1 MGKFRVHFTGGE
13 GINWALDHDIQHLT
27 RLSAEFVEV
36 VPLEKA
42 EIVHTVFW
50 HALLQLPRKQLQGK
64 RVIASLADKP
74 QIVFARPEYLKV
86 RELVDVWLCEYHES
100 LRFVRNCGLPCL
112 LFPDPLD
119 LQQFVPPVDRA
130 ASRSALKA
138 HVGIS
143 SERYLIGNFQRT
155 RPART

>member
-1 MGKFRVHFTGGE
+1 MASDMAKFRVHFTGGE

-27 RLSAEFVEV
+27 RLSADFVEV

-50 HALLQLPRKQLQGK
+50 HALLQVPRKHLQGK

-74 QIVFARPEYLKV
+74 QIVFSRPEYLKV

-100 LRFVRNCGLPCL
+100 LRFVSNCGLPCM

-119 LQQFVPPVDRA
+119 LRQFVPPPIAPRA
-130 ASRSALKA
+130 AR
-138 HVGIS
+138 
-143 SERYLIGNFQRT
+143 R
-155 RPART
+155 